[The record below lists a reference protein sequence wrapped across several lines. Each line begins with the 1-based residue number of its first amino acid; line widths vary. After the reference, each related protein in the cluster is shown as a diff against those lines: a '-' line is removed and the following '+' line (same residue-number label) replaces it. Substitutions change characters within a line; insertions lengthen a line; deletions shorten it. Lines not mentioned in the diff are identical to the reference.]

1 MKITFYNQML
11 NMVTIIVM
19 NIVFIVFSILVCKLS
34 TLAFIIGIAG
44 FLIGVIILVV
54 FMKKHFYR
62 VEINNK
68 GIIWFFRKNN
78 TVIIKWQ
85 EIESINAASEFRTRS
100 IRIYSKTLDNES
112 LYFTAHY
119 FRLRKMIRICPIE
132 DLKIQFKKTGI
143 FYTEPKKDSNGNN

>member
-11 NMVTIIVM
+11 NMITIIVM
-19 NIVFIVFSILVCKLS
+19 NIVFIVFSILVCQLS
-34 TLAFIIGIAG
+34 ILAFIIGIAG

-68 GIIWFFRKNN
+68 GITWFFRKNN
-78 TVIIKWQ
+78 SVIIKWQ
-85 EIESINAASEFRTRS
+85 EIESIKAASEWRTRS
-100 IRIYSKTLDNES
+100 IRIYSKTLDTES

-132 DLKIQFKKTGI
+132 DLKMQFKKTGI
-143 FYTEPKKDSNGNN
+143 FYTESNNNSTDDD